1 MRIGNLRRGGRVV
14 KTLLGFCPCCRH
26 RPQPAPTRPP
36 WLGERLFRTSC
47 AKTAAHHTKSKA
59 VSKLHLNLHSDSLSA
74 QATPPHHQ
82 KLPSHSEEAK
92 RPMQPIS
99 PLHNSKGAMRPTLNH
114 ASHPTTKAREPKRPT
129 LTGKNSP
136 GWWAGCGCVV

>member
-1 MRIGNLRRGGRVV
+1 MSSFFVSGKWWLVRIGNLRRGGRVV

-82 KLPSHSEEAK
+82 KLPPHQRGSNATYAAYFTPPQQ
-92 RPMQPIS
+92 R
-99 PLHNSKGAMRPTLNH
+99 
-114 ASHPTTKAREPKRPT
+114 
-129 LTGKNSP
+129 
-136 GWWAGCGCVV
+136 GCANTQR

>member
-1 MRIGNLRRGGRVV
+1 MRIGNLRGGGRVV
-14 KTLLGFCPCCRH
+14 KTLLGFCLCCWH
-26 RPQPAPTRPP
+26 RPQPAPTRHP

-82 KLPSHSEEAK
+82 KT
-92 RPMQPIS
+92 PIS
-99 PLHNSKGAMRPTLNH
+99 LSTVLQHS
-114 ASHPTTKAREPKRPT
+114 PTTTPAREQRDQR
-129 LTGKNSP
+129 GKVKTPRGGGLSVVVWFNWKP
-136 GWWAGCGCVV
+136 CEDAGT

>member
-82 KLPSHSEEAK
+82 KTPVSLSTTLQHRTPAHHNSKGAK

-99 PLHNSKGAMRPTLNH
+99 PLHNSEGA
-114 ASHPTTKAREPKRPT
+114 KRPT
-129 LTGKNSP
+129 QVGKNSP
-136 GWWAGCGCVV
+136 GWWAGCGCMV

>member
-1 MRIGNLRRGGRVV
+1 MSGKWWLMQIGNLRRGGRVV

-82 KLPSHSEEAK
+82 KTPVTQ
-92 RPMQPIS
+92 RG
-99 PLHNSKGAMRPTLNH
+99 SKATYAAYFTPPQQR
-114 ASHPTTKAREPKRPT
+114 
-129 LTGKNSP
+129 
-136 GWWAGCGCVV
+136 GCANTQR

>member
-1 MRIGNLRRGGRVV
+1 MSGKWWLVRIGNLRRGGRVV

-82 KLPSHSEEAK
+82 KTPT
-92 RPMQPIS
+92 S
-99 PLHNSKGAMRPTLNH
+99 P
-114 ASHPTTKAREPKRPT
+114 AREQRDLCSLFHPSTTARVCKHPT

>member
-1 MRIGNLRRGGRVV
+1 MRIGNRSGSGRVV
-14 KTLLGFCPCCRH
+14 KTLLEFCPCYRH

-47 AKTAAHHTKSKA
+47 AKIATHHTKSKA

-74 QATPPHHQ
+74 QATPHHHQ
-82 KLPSHSEEAK
+82 KT
-92 RPMQPIS
+92 PIS
-99 PLHNSKGAMRPTLNH
+99 LSIVLQHSPA
-114 ASHPTTKAREPKRPT
+114 TTPAREPKRPT

>member
-1 MRIGNLRRGGRVV
+1 MRIGNLHGGGRVV
-14 KTLLGFCPCCRH
+14 KTLLGFCLCCRH

-47 AKTAAHHTKSKA
+47 AKIATHHTKSKA
-59 VSKLHLNLHSDSLSA
+59 VSKLHLNLHSNSLSA

-82 KLPSHSEEAK
+82 KTPVSLSTTLQH
-92 RPMQPIS
+92 RS
-99 PLHNSKGAMRPTLNH
+99 PAQHNSKGAKRPTLNH
-114 ASHPTTKAREPKRPT
+114 TSHSTTTARVCKHPTLE
-129 LTGKNSP
+129 GKNSP